1 MNEQFTFFYNGPF
14 SQWYPS
20 PFVIDERKF
29 VNAEQFMMYSK
40 AVLFK
45 DADAAYRIMESNNP
59 AEQKALGRQ
68 VENFDVET
76 WNGAVGPMLPK
87 AWTVVKKGSL
97 NKFSQNPELLKV
109 LADTVGTT
117 LVEASLYD
125 KIWGI
130 GLSEDDPARYK
141 RKNWLGT
148 NWLGRI
154 LTDIRF
160 ELCGI

>member
-45 DADAAYRIMESNNP
+45 DVDAAYRIMESNNP

-68 VENFDVET
+68 IKNFDVET

-117 LVEASLYD
+117 LVEASFYD

-130 GLSEDDPARYK
+130 GLSEDDSARYK